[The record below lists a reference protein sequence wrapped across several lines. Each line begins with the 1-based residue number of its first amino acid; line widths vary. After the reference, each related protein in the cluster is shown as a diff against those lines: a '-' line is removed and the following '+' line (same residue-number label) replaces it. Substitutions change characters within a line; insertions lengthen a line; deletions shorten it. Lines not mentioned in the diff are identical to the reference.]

1 MVRYNDRA
9 SFEHDFFDTT
19 MKSTPYSKSTTT
31 YQRAMKRQDRRIIEE
46 IARSHTP
53 ERDARERARRLAQD
67 KDDRAN
73 GDLFSRVARRI
84 QKQNPGMS
92 WIKARKYART
102 KDPTG
107 RAIFNM
113 MSAGSSNK
121 EIRDKLHLGKKG
133 SKPSTGKMGH

>member
-1 MVRYNDRA
+1 MARYTSKSEFMHDFAAGATAHVSSKNVTQTYLNAEKRRQRKIA
-9 SFEHDFFDTT
+9 SFEIGGITGGID
-19 MKSTPYSKSTTT
+19 
-31 YQRAMKRQDRRIIEE
+31 
-46 IARSHTP
+46 HT
-53 ERDARERARRLAQD
+53 AQD
-67 KDDRAN
+67 KENKAN
-73 GDLFSRVARRI
+73 GELFSRVARRI

-107 RAIFNM
+107 RAVFNM

-133 SKPSTGKMGH
+133 SKPSIGKMGH